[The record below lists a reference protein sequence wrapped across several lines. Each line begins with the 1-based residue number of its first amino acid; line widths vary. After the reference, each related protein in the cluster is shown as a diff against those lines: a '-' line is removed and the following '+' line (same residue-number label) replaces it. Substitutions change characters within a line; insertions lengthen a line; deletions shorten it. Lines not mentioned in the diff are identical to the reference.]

1 MNTSSVSE
9 MPRAG
14 AYSGRSHSEYRRAL
28 AHSRRVRA
36 LKILLP
42 LASVLVVVAFVAVSF
57 VGTLVPEGVEIE
69 SVAVRNNKLVMQ
81 NPVMS
86 GQTSDA
92 RPYRLE
98 ALRAVQDLATP
109 NVIVLEDIQADLP
122 VSNGETAVL
131 EATSAIFD
139 RTGETLVFTEPF
151 KVTSDGGFSAEM
163 QSADIDMA
171 TSEMTTS
178 DPVTIRTGDA
188 SVVAKSM
195 KMQDK
200 GRLIILE
207 DQVRMTI
214 NPSAIRSQNR
224 ETN

>member
-1 MNTSSVSE
+1 MSTSSVSE
-9 MPRAG
+9 MPQTG
-14 AYSGRSHSEYRRAL
+14 AYSGRSHSEYRRAQ

-42 LASVLVVVAFVAVSF
+42 LASVLVVVGFVAVSF
-57 VGTLVPEGVEIE
+57 VGTLVPDGVEIG

-98 ALRAVQDLATP
+98 AVRAVQDLATP

-122 VSNGETAVL
+122 VSASETAVL
-131 EATSAIFD
+131 EATSATYD
-139 RTGETLVFTEPF
+139 REGETLVFSEPF
-151 KVTSDGGFSAEM
+151 KIMSDGGFSAEM
-163 QSADIDMA
+163 QSANIDMA
-171 TSEMTTS
+171 TSEMSTS
-178 DPVTIRTGDA
+178 DPVTIRSGDA

-214 NPSAIRSQNR
+214 NPSAIRSPNR

>member
-1 MNTSSVSE
+1 M
-9 MPRAG
+9 
-14 AYSGRSHSEYRRAL
+14 
-28 AHSRRVRA
+28 AHSRRVKA

-42 LASVLVVVAFVAVSF
+42 LASVLVVIGFVAVSF
-57 VGTLVPEGVEIE
+57 VDTLVPEGVEIE
-69 SVAVRNNKLVMQ
+69 SVAVRDGKLVMQ

-86 GQTSDA
+86 GQTSDG
-92 RPYRLE
+92 RPYRME

-109 NVIVLEDIQADLP
+109 DVIVLETIRADLP
-122 VSNGETAVL
+122 VSAGETAVL
-131 EATSAIFD
+131 EAASAIFD
-139 RTGETLVFTEPF
+139 RSAQTLVFKQPF
-151 KVTSDGGFSAEM
+151 KVESEGGVSVEM
-163 QSADIDMA
+163 QSANIDMT

-178 DPVTIRTGDA
+178 DPVAIRSGEA

-207 DQVRMTI
+207 NQVRMTI
-214 NPSAIRSQNR
+214 NPSAIRSPAR

>member
-1 MNTSSVSE
+1 M
-9 MPRAG
+9 
-14 AYSGRSHSEYRRAL
+14 
-28 AHSRRVRA
+28 
-36 LKILLP
+36 
-42 LASVLVVVAFVAVSF
+42 
-57 VGTLVPEGVEIE
+57 
-69 SVAVRNNKLVMQ
+69 
-81 NPVMS
+81 
-86 GQTSDA
+86 
-92 RPYRLE
+92 
-98 ALRAVQDLATP
+98 
-109 NVIVLEDIQADLP
+109 LEDIQADLP

-151 KVTSDGGFSAEM
+151 KVTSEGGFSAEM

>member
-1 MNTSSVSE
+1 MTTTSVSE
-9 MPRAG
+9 IPRTG
-14 AYSGRSHSEYRRAL
+14 AYAGRSHAEYRRAQT
-28 AHSRRVRA
+28 HSRRVRA

-42 LASVLVVVAFVAVSF
+42 LASVLVVIGFVAVSF
-57 VGTLVPEGVEIE
+57 VDTLVPEGVEIE
-69 SVAVRNNKLVMQ
+69 SVAVRDGKLVMQ

-98 ALRAVQDLATP
+98 ALRAIQDLATP
-109 NVIVLEDIQADLP
+109 DVIVLEDILAELP
-122 VSNGETAVL
+122 VSSGETAVL
-131 EATSAIFD
+131 EATSATFD
-139 RTGETLVFTEPF
+139 RSAQTLEFKEPF
-151 KVTSDGGFSAEM
+151 KVESEGGFSAEM

-171 TSEMTTS
+171 TSEMITS
-178 DPVTIRTGDA
+178 DPVTIRSGEA

-207 DQVRMTI
+207 NQVRMTI
-214 NPSAIRSQNR
+214 NPSAIKSPTR